1 MGCDVWGSR
10 QKVQLRSK
18 ARHREGSVGN
28 REAGGRAGARPT
40 GVRSGERGPWN
51 AGGTSQQSRENSP
64 EPKLCVS
71 RSEALP
77 PAASRRLPARGPR
90 EGPTEARGSG
100 NGSRVPGSA
109 GSQRAVPG
117 SRSPSP
123 QAHEQGRAVGRA
135 TSPSLTTAS
144 RGRRPHLASEE
155 TASAARVGHGEPQR
169 AGPRPRED
177 QRGQRLQTHAP
188 REQTRGVG
196 PQSGTVPWAHLRGT
210 GSPPDMNAGHPYYRC
225 CDGTNVFIIHSPAL
239 SRVSRMRPRWMCKS
253 VSFRAHRPRDP
264 GSDTARG
271 FPSPLE
277 PLARS
282 RRAGQSKGTAWLTR
296 SPSATQT
303 QGAGLWAELHT
314 QQVLHTG
321 GHVTVPDPVPQ
332 FPMYVC
338 EQMLKLT
345 ENKMCHGNRRKRG
358 L

>member
-144 RGRRPHLASEE
+144 RGWRPHLASEE

-253 VSFRAHRPRDP
+253 VSQLQGSSAPRSWLRHGTWIPQPSGAPGSVEACGAIQGHCVAYTESQCHPDPGRGSVGRAPHPAGAAHGRSRDSPRPRA
-264 GSDTARG
+264 SV
-271 FPSPLE
+271 SHVCV
-277 PLARS
+277 
-282 RRAGQSKGTAWLTR
+282 RANA
-296 SPSATQT
+296 
-303 QGAGLWAELHT
+303 
-314 QQVLHTG
+314 
-321 GHVTVPDPVPQ
+321 
-332 FPMYVC
+332 
-338 EQMLKLT
+338 
-345 ENKMCHGNRRKRG
+345 
-358 L
+358 

>member
-123 QAHEQGRAVGRA
+123 QAHEQGRAVGGA

-144 RGRRPHLASEE
+144 RGWRPHLASEE

-169 AGPRPRED
+169 AGPRPWED
-177 QRGQRLQTHAP
+177 QRTEATDTRPSGTDTGCRATERHGPLGTPPGHGQPAGHERRAPLLSLLRRNERIHNSQPCPFTRLQDETTLDVQVRQSASGLIGP
-188 REQTRGVG
+188 EILAQTRHVDSPALWSPWLGRGVG
-196 PQSGTVPWAHLRGT
+196 GNPRALRGLH
-210 GSPPDMNAGHPYYRC
+210 GVPVPPRPRARVCGQSSTPSRC
-225 CDGTNVFIIHSPAL
+225 C
-239 SRVSRMRPRWMCKS
+239 
-253 VSFRAHRPRDP
+253 
-264 GSDTARG
+264 
-271 FPSPLE
+271 
-277 PLARS
+277 
-282 RRAGQSKGTAWLTR
+282 TR
-296 SPSATQT
+296 
-303 QGAGLWAELHT
+303 E
-314 QQVLHTG
+314 
-321 GHVTVPDPVPQ
+321 VT
-332 FPMYVC
+332 
-338 EQMLKLT
+338 
-345 ENKMCHGNRRKRG
+345 
-358 L
+358 